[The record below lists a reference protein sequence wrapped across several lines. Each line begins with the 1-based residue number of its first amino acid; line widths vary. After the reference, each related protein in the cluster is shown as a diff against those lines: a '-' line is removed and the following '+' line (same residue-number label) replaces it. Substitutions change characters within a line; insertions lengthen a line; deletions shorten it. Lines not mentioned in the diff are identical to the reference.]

1 MTKNNKRFSS
11 FFTHYFL
18 LLHLFYTMLDQRIDY
33 YPTHEK
39 DGVKFRIGRPM
50 PLGATIVP
58 NGVNFAIFSSSASA
72 CTLVLFREGA
82 EKPFVEIPLP
92 PDFRVGNVFAI
103 NVFDIDA
110 ETLEYGF
117 RFEGPDGFGNR
128 FDPSAIVSDPYAKL
142 LSGRDEWG
150 KETYRPDVYPFRS
163 RLMFE
168 DFDWEGDRPPAIDFE
183 DLVIYEMHV
192 RGFTKHF
199 SANVLEQEAGTF
211 AGLRRK
217 IPYLK
222 ELGVN
227 CVELMPIFEFD
238 ELEFP
243 RNNPFTGAKLLNYWG
258 YSTTAFFAPKA
269 GFAATG
275 KYGMQ
280 GDEFKAL
287 VKDLHKAGIE
297 IILDVVFNHTAEGD
311 HRGRTL
317 SFRGI
322 DNKVYYMLA
331 PDGSY
336 LNFSG
341 CGNTVNCNHPVV
353 RDMVLDCLRY
363 WVAEY
368 HIDGFRFDLA
378 SVLGRAQD
386 GSPLSNPP
394 LLESLS
400 YDPILAHVKLIA
412 EAWDAGGL
420 YQVGSFPG
428 YGRWAEWN
436 GKYRDDVRRFL
447 KSDAGMVGKMA
458 LRIQGSP
465 DLYEHRSNSASINF
479 ITCHDGFTLRDLFT
493 YNAKHN
499 EANGENNNDGANDN
513 YSWNCGVEGDT
524 SEPHIQKMRE
534 RQIKNAFAILLV
546 SQGVPML
553 YMGDEMYRTQ
563 HGNNNAYC
571 QDTPLNWLDWT
582 LLEKHE
588 NIFRFVRRC
597 IEFRKNHP
605 ILRNKHHFQNKDY
618 LGSGKPDITFHG
630 VKAWQP
636 DWSSESR
643 ILAFMLCG
651 KHAKNGFLADND
663 IYVAMNMYWETKWFE
678 LPEATYPEKWYV
690 AINVGADEPNDIHE
704 VGKEIL
710 LENQKGMLIGARS
723 VVVLIAK

>member
-1 MTKNNKRFSS
+1 
-11 FFTHYFL
+11 
-18 LLHLFYTMLDQRIDY
+18 MLDQRIDY

-39 DGVKFRIGRPM
+39 DGVKYRIGRPL

-58 NGVNFAIFSSSASA
+58 NGVNFAIFSSAATA
-72 CTLVLFREGA
+72 CTLVLFKEG
-82 EKPFVEIPLP
+82 ELQPYCEIPIP
-92 PDFRVGNVFAI
+92 PEFRIGNIFAV
-103 NVFDIDA
+103 NVFDIDTEA
-110 ETLEYGF
+110 LEYGF
-117 RFEGPDGFGNR
+117 RFDGPNTPGNK
-128 FDPSAIVSDPYAKL
+128 FDKTKIVNDPYGKL
-142 LSGRDEWG
+142 LSGRDEWS
-150 KETYRPDVYPFRS
+150 KEQYPPDVYPFRS

-168 DFDWEGDRPPAIDFE
+168 DFDWEADKPLNVALE

-192 RGFTKHF
+192 RGFTKH
-199 SANVLEQEAGTF
+199 SSSGVAEQEAGTF

-222 ELGVN
+222 ELGIN
-227 CVELMPIFEFD
+227 CVELMPIFEYD

-243 RNNPFTGAKLLNYWG
+243 RTNPFTGAKLINYWG

-275 KYGMQ
+275 KFGMQ
-280 GDEFKAL
+280 GDELKAL
-287 VKDLHKAGIE
+287 IKDLHKAGIE
-297 IILDVVFNHTAEGD
+297 VILDVVFNHTAEGD

-336 LNFSG
+336 FNFSG

-353 RDMVLDCLRY
+353 RQMVKQCLQY

-378 SVLGRAQD
+378 SVLGRSQD
-386 GSPLSNPP
+386 GNPLSNPP

-400 YDPILAHVKLIA
+400 YDPILANVKLIA

-436 GKYRDDVRRFL
+436 GKYRDDVRCFL
-447 KSDAGMVGKMA
+447 KSDPGMVSKMA
-458 LRIQGSP
+458 LRVQGSP
-465 DLYEHRSNSASINF
+465 DLYEFRSNSASINF
-479 ITCHDGFTLRDLFT
+479 ITCHDGFTLNDQFS
-493 YNAKHN
+493 YNTKHN

-513 YSWNCGVEGDT
+513 HSWNCGVEGAT
-524 SEPHIQKMRE
+524 QEPAINALRE
-534 RQIKNAFAILLV
+534 RQIKNAFAILLT

-553 YMGDEMYRTQ
+553 YMGDEMRRTQ

-571 QDTPLNWLDWT
+571 HDTELNWLDWS
-582 LLEKHE
+582 LLDKHE
-588 NIFRFVRRC
+588 NIFRFVQRC
-597 IEFRKNHP
+597 VEFRKSHAV
-605 ILRNKHHFQNKDY
+605 LRSKHHFQNKDY

-630 VKAWQP
+630 AKAWQP
-636 DWSSESR
+636 DWSDGSR
-643 ILAFMLCG
+643 SLAFMLCG
-651 KHAKNGFLADND
+651 AHAKSGFLPDD
-663 IYVAMNMYWETKWFE
+663 DVYVAMNMFWEPLWFE
-678 LPEATYPEKWYV
+678 IPELDGKRKWHV
-690 AINVGADEPNDIHE
+690 FLNTGANEPNDIYD
-704 VGKEIL
+704 VGREPVLPDQHGL
-710 LENQKGMLIGARS
+710 LLGSRS
-723 VVVLIAK
+723 VVVLVGR

>member
-1 MTKNNKRFSS
+1 
-11 FFTHYFL
+11 
-18 LLHLFYTMLDQRIDY
+18 MLDQRIDY
-33 YPTHEK
+33 YPTHEQR
-39 DGVKFRIGRPM
+39 GVKYRIGRPL

-58 NGVNFAIFSSSASA
+58 NGVNFSIFSSAATS
-72 CTLVLFREGA
+72 CTLVLFKEGE
-82 EKPFVEIPLP
+82 EKPYVEIPFAP
-92 PDFRVGNVFAI
+92 EFRIGNVFAI
-103 NVFDIDA
+103 NVFDIDT

-117 RFEGPDGFGNR
+117 RFDGPSTSGNA
-128 FDPSAIVSDPYAKL
+128 FDKAKIVSDPYGKL
-142 LSGRDEWG
+142 LSGRDDWG
-150 KETYRPDVYPFRS
+150 KEQYSPSLYPFRS

-168 DFDWEGDRPPAIDFE
+168 DFDWEGDKALNVALE
-183 DLVIYEMHV
+183 DLIIYEMHL
-192 RGFTKHF
+192 RGYTKHP
-199 SANVLEQEAGTF
+199 SSGLAAQEAGTF
-211 AGLRRK
+211 AGMRRK
-217 IPYLK
+217 IPYLQ

-243 RNNPFTGAKLLNYWG
+243 RTNPFTGEKLLNYWG

-275 KYGMQ
+275 TFGMQ
-280 GDEFKAL
+280 GDELKAL

-297 IILDVVFNHTAEGD
+297 VILDVVFNHTAEGD

-336 LNFSG
+336 FNFSG

-353 RDMVLDCLRY
+353 RQMVKQCLQH

-378 SVLGRAQD
+378 SVLGRSQD
-386 GSPLSNPP
+386 GQPLSNPP

-400 YDPILAHVKLIA
+400 YDPILANVKLIA

-447 KSDAGMVGKMA
+447 KSDPGMVGKIA

-479 ITCHDGFTLRDLFT
+479 ITCHDGFTLNDLFS
-493 YNAKHN
+493 YNVKHN
-499 EANGENNNDGANDN
+499 EANGENNNDGTNDN
-513 YSWNCGVEGDT
+513 HSWNCSIEGPT
-524 SEPHIQKMRE
+524 TNPEIEALRE
-534 RQIKNAFAILLV
+534 RQIKNAFAILLT

-553 YMGDEMYRTQ
+553 YMGDEMRRTQ

-571 QDTPLNWLDWT
+571 HDTEMNWLDWS

-588 NIFRFVRRC
+588 TIFRFVQRC
-597 IEFRKNHP
+597 VEFRKAHP
-605 ILRNKHHFQNKDY
+605 VLRNKHHFQNRDY
-618 LGSGKPDITFHG
+618 LGTGNPDITFHG
-630 VKAWQP
+630 TKAWQP
-636 DWSSESR
+636 DWSDSSR
-643 ILAFMLCG
+643 SLAYMLCG
-651 KHAKNGFLADND
+651 GHAKNGFLPDDD
-663 IYVAMNMYWETKWFE
+663 IYVAMNMYWEALWYEIPE
-678 LPEATYPEKWYV
+678 LNPKRKWYV
-690 AINVGADEPNDIHE
+690 FLNTGVPEPLDIFDIGRE
-704 VGKEIL
+704 PV
-710 LENQKGMLIGARS
+710 LENQSGVLLGARS
-723 VVVLIAK
+723 VIVLVGR

>member
-1 MTKNNKRFSS
+1 
-11 FFTHYFL
+11 
-18 LLHLFYTMLDQRIDY
+18 MLDQRIDY

-39 DGVKFRIGRPM
+39 DGVKYRIGRPLA
-50 PLGATIVP
+50 LGATIVP
-58 NGVNFAIFSSSASA
+58 NGVNFAIFSSAATA
-72 CTLVLFREGA
+72 CTLVLFKEGEA
-82 EKPFVEIPLP
+82 QPYCEIPFAP
-92 PDFRVGNVFAI
+92 EFRIGNIFAI
-103 NVFDIDA
+103 NVFDIDT

-117 RFEGPDGFGNR
+117 RFDGPSTAGHK
-128 FDPSAIVSDPYAKL
+128 FDKTKIVSDPYGKI

-150 KETYRPDVYPFRS
+150 VEQYAPDVYPFRS

-168 DFDWEGDRPPAIDFE
+168 DFDWEADKPLNVALE

-192 RGFTKHF
+192 RGFTKHE
-199 SANVLEQEAGTF
+199 SSGVAEQEAGTF

-222 ELGVN
+222 ELGIN
-227 CVELMPIFEFD
+227 CVELMPIFEYD

-243 RNNPFTGAKLLNYWG
+243 RTNPFTGAKLINYWG

-280 GDEFKAL
+280 GDELKAL

-297 IILDVVFNHTAEGD
+297 VILDVVFNHTAEGD

-317 SFRGI
+317 SLRGI

-336 LNFSG
+336 FNFSG

-353 RDMVLDCLRY
+353 RQMVKQCLQY

-378 SVLGRAQD
+378 SVLGRSQD
-386 GSPLSNPP
+386 GNPLSNPP

-400 YDPILAHVKLIA
+400 YDPILANVKLIA

-436 GKYRDDVRRFL
+436 GKYRDDVRCFL
-447 KSDAGMVGKMA
+447 KSDPGMVGKMA
-458 LRIQGSP
+458 LRVQGSP
-465 DLYEHRSNSASINF
+465 DLYEFRSNSASINF
-479 ITCHDGFTLRDLFT
+479 ITCHDGFTLNDQFS

-513 YSWNCGVEGDT
+513 HSWNCGVEGHTQD
-524 SEPHIQKMRE
+524 PAINALRE
-534 RQIKNAFAILLV
+534 RQIKNAFAILLT

-553 YMGDEMYRTQ
+553 YMGDEMRRTQ

-571 QDTPLNWLDWT
+571 HDTELNWLDWS
-582 LLEKHE
+582 LLDKHE
-588 NIFRFVRRC
+588 NIFRFVQRC
-597 IEFRKNHP
+597 VEFRKAHAV
-605 ILRNKHHFQNKDY
+605 LRSKHHFQNKDY

-630 VKAWQP
+630 AKAWQP
-636 DWSSESR
+636 DWSDGSR
-643 ILAFMLCG
+643 ALAYMLCG
-651 KHAKNGFLADND
+651 AHAKSGFLPDDD
-663 IYVAMNMYWETKWFE
+663 IYVAMNMYWEALWFE
-678 LPEATYPEKWYV
+678 IPELDGKRKWRV
-690 AINVGADEPNDIHE
+690 FLNTGADEPSDIFD
-704 VGKEIL
+704 VGREPL
-710 LENQKGMLIGARS
+710 LTDQHGLLLGARS
-723 VVVLIAK
+723 VVVLVGR

>member
-1 MTKNNKRFSS
+1 
-11 FFTHYFL
+11 
-18 LLHLFYTMLDQRIDY
+18 MLNHRIDY

-39 DGVKFRIGRPM
+39 EGYKYRRGRPM
-50 PLGATIVP
+50 PFGAVVVP
-58 NGVNFAIFSSSASA
+58 NGINFAIFSSAA
-72 CTLVLFREGA
+72 TECVLVLFNEG
-82 EKPFVEIPLP
+82 EEEPFVEIPLAP
-92 PDFRVGNVFAI
+92 EFKTGNVFAI
-103 NVFDIDA
+103 TVFDIDA
-110 ETLEYGF
+110 ESLEYGF
-117 RFEGPDGFGNR
+117 RFDGPNTNGHR
-128 FDPSAIVSDPYAKL
+128 FDKTKIVSDPVAKI

-150 KETYRPDVYPFRS
+150 KEQYKPSIYPFRS

-168 DFDWEGDRPPAIDFE
+168 DFDWEGDKPLAIPLE

-192 RGFTKHF
+192 RGFTRN
-199 SANVLEQEAGTF
+199 ANSGVDSDEAGTF

-217 IPYLK
+217 IPHLK

-243 RNNPFTGAKLLNYWG
+243 RTNPFTGEKLLNYWG
-258 YSTTAFFAPKA
+258 YSTTSFFAPKA

-275 KYGMQ
+275 KFGMQ
-280 GDEFKAL
+280 GDELKAL

-297 IILDVVFNHTAEGD
+297 VILDVVFNHTAEGD

-336 LNFSG
+336 FNFSG

-353 RDMVLDCLRY
+353 RQMVRQCLQY

-378 SVLGRAQD
+378 SVLGRSQD
-386 GSPLSNPP
+386 GNPLSNPP

-400 YDPILAHVKLIA
+400 YDPILANVKLIA
-412 EAWDAGGL
+412 EAWDAAGL

-447 KSDAGMVGKMA
+447 KSDPGMVGKMA
-458 LRIQGSP
+458 LRVQGSP

-479 ITCHDGFTLRDLFT
+479 ITCHDGFTLNDLFS
-493 YNAKHN
+493 YNTKHN

-513 YSWNCGVEGDT
+513 YSWNCGVEGETRD
-524 SEPHIQKMRE
+524 SGINALRE
-534 RQIKNAFAILLV
+534 RQIKNAFAMLLT

-553 YMGDEMYRTQ
+553 YMGDEMRRTQ
-563 HGNNNAYC
+563 LGNNNAYC
-571 QDTPLNWLDWT
+571 HDTSLNWLDWS
-582 LLEKHE
+582 LLDRHE
-588 NIFRFVRRC
+588 NIFRFVQRC
-597 IEFRKNHP
+597 IEFRKAHP
-605 ILRNKHHFQNKDY
+605 VLRNKHHFQNRDY
-618 LGSGKPDITFHG
+618 LGTGKPDITFHG
-630 VKAWQP
+630 TKAWQP
-636 DWSSESR
+636 DWSDNSR
-643 ILAFMLCG
+643 SFAYLLCG
-651 KHAKNGFLADND
+651 GHAKNGYMVDDD
-663 IYVAMNMYWETKWFE
+663 IYVAMNMYWEPLWFE
-678 LPEATYPEKWYV
+678 LPELGIKRKWHV
-690 AINVGADEPNDIHE
+690 FLNTGAKEPLDIFDVSRE
-704 VGKEIL
+704 PMLDNQDGIL
-710 LENQKGMLIGARS
+710 LGSRS
-723 VVVLIAK
+723 VLVLVGR